1 VDKISALGPRVIALD
16 VVFDTP
22 GWDAGGD
29 DALARSLANAGNVIL
44 ASHLEDQSGAAY
56 QNITYSPPIEKLS
69 SAAILAAP
77 ANFPGDAD
85 GAIRHANLAWAWND
99 QSLVSFPYAIASVF
113 NGTPIK
119 INVNDVGLDLRF
131 PMRFRGPEKTFT
143 TISMIDVWNGD
154 APPEVFRDAIV
165 LVGYTTQLEQD
176 RFVTPFTG
184 SSKMAGVEIQATA
197 VDNLLAG
204 DWMRELPE
212 WAVILLVALGGLLAV
227 VLLNLPRSGWGLAGL
242 LILLISFVLL
252 AQAVSSN
259 SNLILPIAAP
269 VLATLVTGGASLGE
283 RLIFAEREKRLL
295 RQRFSGMMS
304 AERLHTVM
312 NSWDDLCRAD
322 RPPKPA
328 AVMFADVR
336 GFTHATETLMRQN
349 RHQEMVSFLSGVIY
363 RMLGDGLLVM
373 FGMPE
378 VLPDH
383 SLSAVRAAV
392 RMAQAAQELQSI
404 WPLRDEAPLGM
415 GMGIHCG
422 EMVDAIVG
430 RGRRVDYA
438 IIGDPANTAARI
450 ESHCKVAVQ
459 MPRPPGGDVPES
471 TTILI
476 SRTLFENVKDHVLVD
491 ESIPPFEARGKS
503 EAVQVVRL
511 LGLQKGDL

>member
-1 VDKISALGPRVIALD
+1 
-16 VVFDTP
+16 
-22 GWDAGGD
+22 
-29 DALARSLANAGNVIL
+29 
-44 ASHLEDQSGAAY
+44 
-56 QNITYSPPIEKLS
+56 
-69 SAAILAAP
+69 
-77 ANFPGDAD
+77 
-85 GAIRHANLAWAWND
+85 
-99 QSLVSFPYAIASVF
+99 
-113 NGTPIK
+113 
-119 INVNDVGLDLRF
+119 
-131 PMRFRGPEKTFT
+131 
-143 TISMIDVWNGD
+143 
-154 APPEVFRDAIV
+154 
-165 LVGYTTQLEQD
+165 
-176 RFVTPFTG
+176 
-184 SSKMAGVEIQATA
+184 
-197 VDNLLAG
+197 
-204 DWMRELPE
+204 
-212 WAVILLVALGGLLAV
+212 
-227 VLLNLPRSGWGLAGL
+227 
-242 LILLISFVLL
+242 
-252 AQAVSSN
+252 
-259 SNLILPIAAP
+259 
-269 VLATLVTGGASLGE
+269 
-283 RLIFAEREKRLL
+283 
-295 RQRFSGMMS
+295 
-304 AERLHTVM
+304 
-312 NSWDDLCRAD
+312 
-322 RPPKPA
+322 
-328 AVMFADVR
+328 
-336 GFTHATETLMRQN
+336 MRQN
-349 RHQEMVSFLSGVIY
+349 RHQEMVSFLSAYLDAMSKAIFEEGGVIY